1 MKNTIVKTIVS
12 LLIGALFI
20 YLAIRGVDLAAVTQ
34 SIGKV
39 NLWVVSAYVGVFFL
53 VHLSRI
59 FRWGLLLRPLGNIG
73 FSRLFTVA
81 SVGFMALMLL
91 PLRLGEF
98 ARPLL
103 VAEKGKIRIS
113 AAFATIVVERVIDA
127 LSMAGL
133 LVGILFFVE
142 DRMQVPAD
150 LHFWSRVVLLGF
162 LGLLVFLLLAYWRQD
177 TTVNWSRRLLHPLSP
192 KLANRAAS
200 ILHSFI
206 GGLRALPDL
215 KLLAGVL
222 ALTVLYWGLNGL
234 GLWIMFGAFDGLSGL
249 GLLEA
254 FTVLSVLCV
263 GLMIPAG
270 PGMIGNFHY
279 FVKLGLSLFVAES
292 VLGSDGVAYA
302 IVVHAIQLGL
312 QVLVGVFC
320 LFSGHITLRKV
331 FSSADGIE
339 DP

>member
-1 MKNTIVKTIVS
+1 MVKTIIS

-20 YLAIRGVDLAAVTQ
+20 YLAIRGVDLNAVEHA
-34 SIGKV
+34 IAGI
-39 NLWVVSAYVGVFFL
+39 NIWVVVVYIGIFFL

-59 FRWGLLLRPLGNIG
+59 VRWGLLLKPLGKIG
-73 FSRLFTVA
+73 FSKLFTVA

-98 ARPLL
+98 ARPILI
-103 VAEKGKIRIS
+103 AEKGKIRIS
-113 AAFATIVVERVIDA
+113 AAFATVVVERVIDA

-133 LVGILFFVE
+133 LVGLLFFVE
-142 DRMQVPAD
+142 NKVTVPAD

-162 LGLLVFLLLAYWRQD
+162 LGLLAFLLLAYWRQA
-177 TTVNWSRRLLHPLSP
+177 TTVAWFKRLLHPLSP

-200 ILHSFI
+200 TLHSFI
-206 GGLRALPDL
+206 GGLRALPDIR
-215 KLLAGVL
+215 LLGGVIG
-222 ALTVLYWGLNGL
+222 LTIVYWGLNGF
-234 GLWIMFGAFDGLSGL
+234 GLWIMFGAFDSLSGL

-279 FVKLGLSLFVAES
+279 FVKLGLSLFVAET
-292 VLGSDGVAYA
+292 VLGSTGVAYA

-312 QVLVGVFC
+312 QVLVGVIC
-320 LFSGHITLRKV
+320 LFSGNITLRKV
-331 FSSADGIE
+331 FSSTDAIQE
-339 DP
+339 

>member
-1 MKNTIVKTIVS
+1 LKNAIIKTILS
-12 LLIGALFI
+12 LLIGALFV
-20 YLAIRGVDLAAVTQ
+20 YLAIRGVDLVAVKLA
-34 SIGKV
+34 IAGV
-39 NLWVVSAYVGVFFL
+39 DLWIVLAYVGIFFL

-59 FRWGLLLRPLGNIG
+59 LRWGLLLKPIGNIR
-73 FSRLFTVA
+73 FWRLFTVA

-98 ARPLL
+98 ARPIV

-113 AAFATIVVERVIDA
+113 AAFATVVVERVIDA

-133 LVGILFFVE
+133 LVALLFFVE
-142 DRMQVPAD
+142 NKVQVPAD
-150 LHFWSRVVLLGF
+150 LHFWSQVVLVGF
-162 LGLLVFLLLAYWRQD
+162 LGLLGFLLLAYWRQD
-177 TTVNWSRRLLHPLSP
+177 ATVNRFKRLIHPLSP

-200 ILHSFI
+200 TLHSFI

-215 KLLAGVL
+215 KLLGGVL
-222 ALTVLYWGLNGL
+222 GLTIIYWGLNGA
-234 GLWIMFGAFDGLSGL
+234 GLWIMFGAFVELSGL
-249 GLLEA
+249 GLIEA

-292 VLGSDGVAYA
+292 VLGSTGVAYA

-312 QVLVGVFC
+312 QVLVGAVC

-331 FSSADGIE
+331 FSSADGVE
-339 DP
+339 